1 MKEKLEVGIIG
12 GSGFCTFPEIENG
25 EEVRIRTDYGDPSD
39 SITIGMYNGEKIAF
53 LPRHGYQHQLPPHAI
68 PYMANIMAFKEMGIE
83 YVVAFCVAGSLKKRV
98 KPGDFVIPDQFINL
112 TWGRDDTFQTSQK
125 FIHLPMAEPYSS
137 FLRSILFREGN
148 SLGLN
153 TFQKGTVVVI
163 QGPRFN
169 TLAESRL
176 LAKWGGDIVNMTQYP
191 ECYFA
196 KEQGLQY
203 AVVAA
208 ITDYDVLL
216 QNLGLSMTTEKITE
230 SSSIFQKNIHNQ
242 KRLLARL
249 LINWSG
255 YKGKLKQPDYSG
267 VISYEQLT
275 EGKGSILP

>member
-1 MKEKLEVGIIG
+1 
-12 GSGFCTFPEIENG
+12 
-25 EEVRIRTDYGDPSD
+25 
-39 SITIGMYNGEKIAF
+39 
-53 LPRHGYQHQLPPHAI
+53 
-68 PYMANIMAFKEMGIE
+68 
-83 YVVAFCVAGSLKKRV
+83 
-98 KPGDFVIPDQFINL
+98 
-112 TWGRDDTFQTSQK
+112 
-125 FIHLPMAEPYSS
+125 MAEPYSPS
-137 FLRSILFREGN
+137 LRSIFFQEGN

-153 TFQKGTVVVI
+153 IFRRGTVVVI

-203 AVVAA
+203 AVAAA

-216 QNLGLSMTTEKITE
+216 QDLGLSMTTEKITE

-249 LINWSG
+249 LTNWSSH
-255 YKGKLKQPDYSG
+255 KNRLKQSDNSG
-267 VISYEQLT
+267 VISYEQFT
-275 EGKGSILP
+275 EGN